1 MVSDVGSSTGG
12 FRGDSVSIR
21 FEVRGG
27 FRLSLFGGVLGFS
40 RFQSALRFA
49 VVSDTAYWENGKIH
63 MFQSALRFAVVSDP
77 SVRASLL
84 TVMFQ
89 SALRFAVVSDPR
101 TAGRRVLGGVVSIRF
116 KVRGGFR
123 RVSFAVT
130 TALAGMCFNPL

>member
-84 TVMFQ
+84 NVMFQ
-89 SALRFAVVSDPR
+89 SALRFAVVSDALCLR
-101 TAGRRVLGGVVSIRF
+101 CGALAAVSIHF
-116 KVRGGFR
+116 EVRGGFR
-123 RVSFAVT
+123 PPQRCSGPT
-130 TALAGMCFNPL
+130 STSCFNPL